1 MVMIHEFILNDAMDG
16 PIFPALFALNML
28 LGTPAGQAYSERQL
42 MDMLAEAG
50 VHDLRRIPVQAP
62 NDSGVIVGLV

>member
-1 MVMIHEFILNDAMDG
+1 V
-16 PIFPALFALNML
+16 FPALFALNML

-42 MDMLAEAG
+42 MDMLAAAG
-50 VHDLRRIPVQAP
+50 ARDLRRIPVQTP

>member
-1 MVMIHEFILNDAMDG
+1 VMIHEFILNDTMDG
-16 PIFPALFALNML
+16 PVFPALFALNML

-42 MDMLAEAG
+42 MDMLAAAG
-50 VHDLRRIPVQAP
+50 AHDLRRIPVQTP